1 MTNPRQMIGRYA
13 GWLGL
18 SLVLGM
24 VAIAASRSTPVS
36 TGVAPVVRSTQ
47 ARLRH
52 PALQSMIDCLA
63 PHRSDQ
69 PLLVPVAR
77 PDPATRS
84 TLDYIRAHQLADR
97 PQCAAASWNQALR
110 ILLDDLRAHRR

>member
-1 MTNPRQMIGRYA
+1 MTNLRQTIGRYA

-24 VAIAASRSTPVS
+24 VAIAAYRSTPVS

-47 ARLRH
+47 ATLPH
-52 PALQSMIDCLA
+52 PALQRVIDCLA
-63 PHRSDQ
+63 THRSDQ
-69 PLLVPVAR
+69 SLLVSGAR
-77 PDPATRS
+77 SDPATRS